1 MSMQMWS
8 SFAYRH
14 ALFIAG
20 ISDPC
25 YRRLLC
31 LHDSIYDNQVVL
43 TVAGRPAARQSHL
56 PPSPSSRRP
65 SPPPPPPP
73 PPPPLKRIY
82 QRPVFG
88 GGQRQRHL
96 PPPPSSEK
104 ERRWGRRERERE
116 KVKERKKEKENERK
130 GEAETEGEAA
140 IPGMAHKAPNGL
152 FITPTT
158 STTGVRDR

>member
-1 MSMQMWS
+1 MWS

-43 TVAGRPAARQSHL
+43 TVAGRLPARQSHL
-56 PPSPSSRRP
+56 PPPPSSRRP
-65 SPPPPPPP
+65 SPPPPPPSNAFINGRFSEGGNASAIYRHP
-73 PPPPLKRIY
+73 RRPRKR
-82 QRPVFG
+82 G
-88 GGQRQRHL
+88 GG
-96 PPPPSSEK
+96 
-104 ERRWGRRERERE
+104 GGERERE